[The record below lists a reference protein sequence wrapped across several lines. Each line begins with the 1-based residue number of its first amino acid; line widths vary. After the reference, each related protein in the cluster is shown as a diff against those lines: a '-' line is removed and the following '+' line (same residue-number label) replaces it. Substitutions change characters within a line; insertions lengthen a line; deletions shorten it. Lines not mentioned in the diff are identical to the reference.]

1 MKDIT
6 QKIDYQRKTLTIISP
21 KSKDDGYNLLLISE
35 ILKKAYSS
43 QNYFEYYENDNNLV
57 CLIHVLNGNE
67 IETLEKIKAE
77 LE

>member
-1 MKDIT
+1 MKDTKIE
-6 QKIDYQRKTLTIISP
+6 IDYQRKTLTIISP

-35 ILKKAYSS
+35 ILKKAYYA